1 MSQLRAH
8 LAPPART
15 LVDVF
20 RATVET
26 FGDAHA
32 LDNGVEVL
40 TYEEFADAA
49 EEVATE
55 LAAHGIGRGDRVGVR
70 IASGTTTLY
79 TAIMGIL
86 LAGAAY
92 VPVDADDPDERA
104 RTVFD
109 EAGVAAILGNGLAIT
124 TRGPR
129 RPARAPLP
137 DVQLDDDAWI
147 IFTSG
152 STGKPK
158 GVQHST
164 GGYLLHA
171 ILTMKYTFDIKPDD
185 VFWCTADIGWVTG
198 HTYVAYGPLACGATS
213 GLVSAALISER
224 IAVGAV

>member
-40 TYEEFADAA
+40 TYAEFADAA

-124 TRGPR
+124 TRGAR
-129 RPARAPLP
+129 RAARAPLP
-137 DVQLDDDAWI
+137 SRPDSAPAATTPVPADPATEPTSGASDPPSSQSPFRPSDDAP
-147 IFTSG
+147 
-152 STGKPK
+152 STEGDSN
-158 GVQHST
+158 H
-164 GGYLLHA
+164 
-171 ILTMKYTFDIKPDD
+171 
-185 VFWCTADIGWVTG
+185 
-198 HTYVAYGPLACGATS
+198 
-213 GLVSAALISER
+213 E
-224 IAVGAV
+224 